1 MFFWVTR
8 KKVRRL
14 FDVERIQGA
23 IEAAERQTSGQIR
36 VSVAPFFW
44 GNVHRTAEKAF
55 VRLGMSQTRER
66 NGILFFVVPARR
78 RFSILGD
85 VAIHARVGQE
95 FWDELTATV
104 AAEFRQGNFTEGLV
118 RGIEEAGRQLAVH
131 FPLGQP
137 RDGNELPD
145 EIDFE

>member
-8 KKVRRL
+8 NKIRRL

-23 IEAAERQTSGQIR
+23 IEAAEHQTSGEIR

-55 VRLGMSQTRER
+55 VRLGMSRTRER

-85 VAIHARVGQE
+85 VGIHERVGQE
-95 FWDELTATV
+95 FWDALTATV
-104 AAEFRQGNFTEGLV
+104 AAEFRQSHFTEGLV
-118 RGIEEAGRQLAVH
+118 RGIEEVGRQLAEH
-131 FPLGQP
+131 FPCDRP
-137 RDGNELPD
+137 RDGNELSD